1 MSKYELILK
10 NKTDNA
16 SSPSSSD
23 RGASESSSWKDTET
37 YKAAKMVSDKIAD
50 VSLLRASVSTGKDI
64 VLREYANS
72 DTTDRVNAV
81 LGYVESAV
89 GLGLAYALNPAMGI
103 AQTVSMGLSYV
114 NKISQY
120 NFNQRWE
127 RIELQEKRTELGPSY
142 NRSRY
147 GR

>member
-10 NKTDNA
+10 NKTESAPNT
-16 SSPSSSD
+16 PSQGNGPSEPSD
-23 RGASESSSWKDTET
+23 WKDTAV
-37 YKAAKMVSDKIAD
+37 YKSAKTISGKIAD
-50 VSLLRASVSTGKDI
+50 VAMLRSSVSTGKDI

-89 GLGLAYALNPAMGI
+89 GLGLAFALNPAVGI
-103 AQTVSMGLSYV
+103 ATSVSMGLSYINKV
-114 NKISQY
+114 NQF

-127 RIELQEKRTELGPSY
+127 RIELQEKRTEMGPSY